1 MTRQNDQQIIQAIGE
16 GGPFDPVQAIRA
28 LARLVASAPAKEP
41 PPAVMAD
48 PDAAPA
54 IKKRPAKDNAAAE

>member
-1 MTRQNDQQIIQAIGE
+1 MTMQNDHQIIQAIGE
-16 GGPFDPVQAIRA
+16 GGPFDPVQAIPA

-54 IKKRPAKDNAAAE
+54 KKRPAKDNTAAE

>member
-1 MTRQNDQQIIQAIGE
+1 MTMQQNDHQIIQAIGE

-41 PPAVMAD
+41 PPAVMTD
-48 PDAAPA
+48 PDATPA
-54 IKKRPAKDNAAAE
+54 KKRAPKDNTATE